1 MLRLGDSAVSFM
13 SHDHVNG
20 NLFLP
25 PVFSPSDRAKKQRL
39 DGRGGGGVGPRGLPS
54 DVILVIRKLQQAAGI
69 FGPAAAVA

>member
-13 SHDHVNG
+13 SHDRVNG

-39 DGRGGGGVGPRGLPS
+39 DGKGGVGPRGLPS
-54 DVILVIRKLQQAAGI
+54 GVILVIRKLQQASGI